1 MIAGRHFFVDR
12 SNHKKS
18 MESLAKAKYSMEKN
32 PRSII
37 IYPEGTRSFD
47 GSILP
52 FKKGGLIMA
61 MNMGIT
67 VVPVAM
73 CGTREAMKKGFKL
86 SKYPLEL
93 RIGEPI
99 ETSKIK
105 YEQRNEFVDEV
116 RNSIIKLKS
125 EWYIKNHQN
134 NPNEKNH
141 LFNNSLEAK
150 SIIFDYKNKGKKVV
164 FSNGC
169 FDIIHKGH
177 KTYLNAAR
185 ELGDFLI
192 IGLNSDSSVREL
204 KGSNRPV
211 IDQNNRANNLL
222 KLDCVDA
229 VTIFNEDTPEKLIND
244 LSPDLIVKGGDYKPE
259 EVIGADYVQ
268 SYGGEVIILPFVPG
282 YSSTNIIM
290 RMQGKDLTEGESSN

>member
-1 MIAGRHFFVDR
+1 M
-12 SNHKKS
+12 KLPKT
-18 MESLAKAKYSMEKN
+18 K
-32 PRSII
+32 
-37 IYPEGTRSFD
+37 IY
-47 GSILP
+47 
-52 FKKGGLIMA
+52 
-61 MNMGIT
+61 
-67 VVPVAM
+67 
-73 CGTREAMKKGFKL
+73 
-86 SKYPLEL
+86 
-93 RIGEPI
+93 
-99 ETSKIK
+99 
-105 YEQRNEFVDEV
+105 
-116 RNSIIKLKS
+116 
-125 EWYIKNHQN
+125 
-134 NPNEKNH
+134 
-141 LFNNSLEAK
+141 NSLEAK

-244 LSPDLIVKGGDYKPE
+244 LSPI
-259 EVIGADYVQ
+259 
-268 SYGGEVIILPFVPG
+268 
-282 YSSTNIIM
+282 
-290 RMQGKDLTEGESSN
+290 

>member
-1 MIAGRHFFVDR
+1 MIAGGHFFVDR

-18 MESLAKAKYSMEKN
+18 MESLDKAKYSMEKN

-134 NPNEKNH
+134 NPNE
-141 LFNNSLEAK
+141 
-150 SIIFDYKNKGKKVV
+150 
-164 FSNGC
+164 
-169 FDIIHKGH
+169 
-177 KTYLNAAR
+177 TT
-185 ELGDFLI
+185 
-192 IGLNSDSSVREL
+192 
-204 KGSNRPV
+204 
-211 IDQNNRANNLL
+211 QN
-222 KLDCVDA
+222 
-229 VTIFNEDTPEKLIND
+229 
-244 LSPDLIVKGGDYKPE
+244 
-259 EVIGADYVQ
+259 
-268 SYGGEVIILPFVPG
+268 
-282 YSSTNIIM
+282 
-290 RMQGKDLTEGESSN
+290 